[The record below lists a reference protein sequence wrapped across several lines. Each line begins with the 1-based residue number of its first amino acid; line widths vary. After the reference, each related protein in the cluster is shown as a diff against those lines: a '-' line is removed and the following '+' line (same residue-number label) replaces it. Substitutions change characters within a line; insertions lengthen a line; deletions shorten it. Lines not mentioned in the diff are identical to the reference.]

1 MSWTLKLDPINHD
14 LKISSGKFL
23 KTFGAEE
30 VRQRVKIAL
39 YHYFGEY
46 FLNVQKGVPWHTEIL
61 GAKNGRDVLSNII
74 RKKILEVPG
83 VIRIINFSLTYTV
96 STRSYSITSNIMV
109 RKNSSD
115 STDYLTVD
123 GIYVEA

>member
-1 MSWTLKLDPINHD
+1 MSWTLKLDPISHD
-14 LKISSGKFL
+14 LKISGGRF
-23 KTFGAEE
+23 TTTYGAEE

-46 FLNVQKGVPWHTEIL
+46 FLNVNKGVPWHTGIL
-61 GAKNGRDVLSNII
+61 GAKNGRNVLSNII

-83 VIRIINFSLTYTV
+83 VIRIMDFSLTYSV
-96 STRSYSITSNIMV
+96 STRSYSLRTTIMTT
-109 RKNSSD
+109 KNSSD
-115 STDYLTVD
+115 LTDYLTVD